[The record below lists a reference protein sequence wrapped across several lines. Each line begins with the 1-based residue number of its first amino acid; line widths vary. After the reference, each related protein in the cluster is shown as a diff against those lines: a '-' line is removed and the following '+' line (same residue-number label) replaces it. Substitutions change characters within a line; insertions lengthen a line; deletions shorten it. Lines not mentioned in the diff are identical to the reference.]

1 MQTEE
6 VRNLLYEN
14 LKNFVQEEVLHI
26 KNVGANKEYKYIPYG
41 GYYTKE
47 DEIVADLYVKGDT
60 KSYEIQYR
68 PLGDFNFQELENTET
83 SLESAYLE
91 YVSEYDTEVSQYIEQ
106 SFQNEMTNHVMGR
119 DVWGVMKEI
128 QETLDKQADYSLRPG
143 KTPKGKDVAE
153 YFYFENKKGIL

>member
-47 DEIVADLYVKGDT
+47 D
-60 KSYEIQYR
+60 
-68 PLGDFNFQELENTET
+68 
-83 SLESAYLE
+83 
-91 YVSEYDTEVSQYIEQ
+91 VSVFSN
-106 SFQNEMTNHVMGR
+106 S
-119 DVWGVMKEI
+119 
-128 QETLDKQADYSLRPG
+128 
-143 KTPKGKDVAE
+143 
-153 YFYFENKKGIL
+153 